1 MVDFRKKVSSNFQIK
16 LKSGFFNSFLPDGL
30 YLIIF
35 TRIFY
40 SSLSTDHSVNIVTFQ
55 KFD

>member
-16 LKSGFFNSFLPDGL
+16 LKSEFFNSFLPDGL